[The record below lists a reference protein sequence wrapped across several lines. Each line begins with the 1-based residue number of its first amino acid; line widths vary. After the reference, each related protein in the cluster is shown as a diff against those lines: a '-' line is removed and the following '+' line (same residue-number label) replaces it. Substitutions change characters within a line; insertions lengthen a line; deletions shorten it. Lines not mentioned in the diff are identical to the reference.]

1 MDIAG
6 KNRIRIIKK
15 RFFFFF
21 FFLRALI
28 FQDVPH
34 AVLVLF
40 GLFKDFT
47 NARRNIK
54 KHIFTF
60 IQTIKVDGSKCTRER
75 KTENNNNCNRKLQIT
90 DKNNFQL
97 FFPFPSRNNKNF
109 DCGIHTYIYILK
121 KKKHLYHFN
130 FFSSLFSAT
139 YTPKVG
145 YIILVKKKNYI
156 YIYIYIK
163 NKLNSNNNHNHV

>member
-6 KNRIRIIKK
+6 KNRNRIITK

-21 FFLRALI
+21 FLLRALI

-54 KHIFTF
+54 KTYIYIHTND
-60 IQTIKVDGSKCTRER
+60 QSRWKQMHKR
-75 KTENNNNCNRKLQIT
+75 KEKENNNNCNRKLQIT
-90 DKNNFQL
+90 VKNNFQL
-97 FFPFPSRNNKNF
+97 LSPFPSRNNKNF

-121 KKKHLYHFN
+121 KKKTFIPFY
-130 FFSSLFSAT
+130 FFFLLCFQQLIRQ
-139 YTPKVG
+139 K
-145 YIILVKKKNYI
+145 
-156 YIYIYIK
+156 
-163 NKLNSNNNHNHV
+163 